1 MGKKYFVKNP
11 DTGMVL
17 DVKGGNAD
25 SGAEICLW
33 SPHGGDNQL
42 WKYKNGMLYSVK
54 NKRWVL
60 LCWSLAKYVLNKE
73 VRQMLIIEL
82 HIQIVKS
89 SVGPL
94 LWDIGPMFA
103 DGDFPDMK

>member
-54 NKRWVL
+54 NKR
-60 LCWSLAKYVLNKE
+60 
-73 VRQMLIIEL
+73 
-82 HIQIVKS
+82 
-89 SVGPL
+89 
-94 LWDIGPMFA
+94 
-103 DGDFPDMK
+103 